1 MAANEL
7 TLPAV
12 SDGPFISNRALGI
25 LGMLFAPCLY
35 LGWFF
40 HAPVPDAPKEHPL
53 MASLFGLLY
62 LSGALASA
70 VALRRTRVTGNGKG
84 AAILFVVQAVGLVLA
99 MGFDV
104 LEYTVPHIRS
114 TSVLFII
121 TDIAYPFSHVL
132 MIIVGIAIWRAKIWS
147 GWRLLP
153 AFLVGFA
160 LPSFFTAM
168 AFIGRDNGGWFFIGG
183 VTVGWFLLGLSVL
196 TSSSSVRP
204 GGKA

>member
-1 MAANEL
+1 MAANEF
-7 TLPAV
+7 TLPTV
-12 SDGPFISNRALGI
+12 SNGPLISNKALGI
-25 LGMLFAPCLY
+25 IGMLFAPCLY

-40 HAPVPDAPKEHPL
+40 HAPVPNAPKEHPL
-53 MASLFGLLY
+53 MASLFGVLY

-70 VALRRTRVTGNGKG
+70 VALRRMRVTGTGKG
-84 AAILFVVQAVGLVLA
+84 AAILFVVQAIALVLA

-104 LEYTVPHIRS
+104 LEYAAPQMRG
-114 TSVLFII
+114 TSIIFII

-132 MIIVGIAIWRAKIWS
+132 MIVVGVAIWRAKVWR

-168 AFIGRDNGGWFFIGG
+168 AFIGHEKGGWFFIAG
-183 VTVGWFLLGLSVL
+183 VTIGWFLLGLSVL
-196 TSSSSVRP
+196 TWRP
-204 GGKA
+204 SLR

>member
-7 TLPAV
+7 TFPVA
-12 SDGPFISNRALGI
+12 SNGSFISTKALGI
-25 LGMLFAPCLY
+25 IAMLFAPCLY

-40 HAPVPDAPKEHPL
+40 HSPVPNAPKEHPL
-53 MASLFGLLY
+53 MASLFGVMY
-62 LSGALASA
+62 LFGALASA
-70 VALRRTRVTGNGKG
+70 VAIRRLRVTGNGKG
-84 AAILFVVQAVGLVLA
+84 AAILFVVQAIGLVLA

-104 LEYTVPHIRS
+104 LEYAVPHMRG
-114 TSVLFII
+114 TSIIFII

-132 MIIVGIAIWRAKIWS
+132 MVIVGIAIWRAKVWT

-168 AFIGRDNGGWFFIGG
+168 ALIGRENGGWFFIGG
-183 VTVGWFLLGLSVL
+183 VTAGWFLLGLSVL
-196 TSSSSVRP
+196 TYRP
-204 GGKA
+204 SLK

>member
-7 TLPAV
+7 TLPTV
-12 SDGPFISNRALGI
+12 SNGPLISNKALGI
-25 LGMLFAPCLY
+25 IGMLFAPCLY

-40 HAPVPDAPKEHPL
+40 HAPVPNAPKEHPL
-53 MASLFGLLY
+53 MASLFGVLY
-62 LSGALASA
+62 LTGALASA
-70 VALRRTRVTGNGKG
+70 VALRGMRVTGSGKG
-84 AAILFVVQAVGLVLA
+84 AAILFAIQVIGLVLA

-104 LEYTVPHIRS
+104 LEYAVPHMRA
-114 TSVLFII
+114 TSIIFII

-132 MIIVGIAIWRAKIWS
+132 MIIIGVAIWRAKVWT

-168 AFIGRDNGGWFFIGG
+168 ALIGQERGGWFFVGG
-183 VTVGWFLLGLSVL
+183 VTIGWFLLGLSVL
-196 TSSSSVRP
+196 TWRP
-204 GGKA
+204 SLR